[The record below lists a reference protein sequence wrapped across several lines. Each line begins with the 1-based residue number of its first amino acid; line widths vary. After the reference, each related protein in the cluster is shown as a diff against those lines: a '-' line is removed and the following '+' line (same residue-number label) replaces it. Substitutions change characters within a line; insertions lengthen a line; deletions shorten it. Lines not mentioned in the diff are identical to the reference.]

1 MLARY
6 MHLFSVWMR
15 RMGFQASSDHTE
27 RNGNGNYNRELGET
41 MTEEKKAVAPKT
53 TRKAPVKKK
62 IAKSTDI
69 KPKATK
75 EKPPVAEAKPEEKK
89 VPEKMVAKK
98 KKFDEEAF
106 YKKYGHVVRGSIREV
121 EPGTTINGVVAV
133 HGRICDI
140 KCQETGESR
149 TINVQDAWQVKYTKE
164 VQKQKARDKI
174 RDRRKARIEKE
185 KAEQLQKAG

>member
-1 MLARY
+1 MI
-6 MHLFSVWMR
+6 
-15 RMGFQASSDHTE
+15 
-27 RNGNGNYNRELGET
+27 
-41 MTEEKKAVAPKT
+41 EEKKIAAAKP
-53 TRKAPVKKK
+53 TRKSPVKKK

-69 KPKATK
+69 KTK
-75 EKPPVAEAKPEEKK
+75 TEKPPVIPAKPEEKK
-89 VPEKMVAKK
+89 APEKMVAKK

-106 YKKYGHVVRGSIREV
+106 YKKYGHVIRGSIREV

-185 KAEQLQKAG
+185 KAEKLQKAG